1 MQNQKYFRFA
11 LTQNWKIKKYF
22 RQSTAS
28 WSLKITRT
36 LGKLLTDTSPFGKKT
51 LKSYFQLP

>member
-11 LTQNWKIKKYF
+11 LTQNWKIKEYF

-28 WSLKITRT
+28 WSLKKNRT
-36 LGKLLTDTSPFGKKT
+36 LGKLLTDTLPFGKII
-51 LKSYFQLP
+51 LKSYSHLP